1 MRSLIGSA
9 GLALAAALVCG
20 PAHAADVTGTWLT
33 PSRNGVVEIS
43 RCGASICGRLV
54 ASDGL
59 KADPGLKDVNNA
71 TASLRTRPLKGLTIL
86 QGFTGS
92 GGTWSGGEI
101 YNAEDGKTYGATVTL
116 DADDTLKV
124 RGCVIVPFCK
134 TQVWTRS
141 R

>member
-1 MRSLIGSA
+1 MRHRI
-9 GLALAAALVCG
+9 LAASLTLAASAFYT

-33 PSRNGVVEIS
+33 PSKNGVVEIS
-43 RCGASICGRLV
+43 RCGASVCGRLIS
-54 ASDGL
+54 SDGI

-71 TASLRTRPLKGLTIL
+71 SASLRTRALKGLTIL
-86 QGFTGS
+86 QGFK
-92 GGTWSGGEI
+92 GGGAEWTGGEI
-101 YNAEDGKTYGATVTL
+101 YNAEDGKTYGATLTL

-124 RGCVIVPFCK
+124 RGCVIVPLCK